1 MFQILNNNK
10 LSFFDYFHLTSKYR
24 LTSSVDLLT
33 PHQSWWKWEKKTQS
47 KENLL
52 VAYKGVFVSLNP
64 LKTPCMARERRTAGA
79 PRDLN
84 VRYCWAGFSMGELYT
99 NRIVPKSLYVDYSNM
114 NIGKKKLEVRGI
126 GSVFKT

>member
-1 MFQILNNNK
+1 M
-10 LSFFDYFHLTSKYR
+10 
-24 LTSSVDLLT
+24 
-33 PHQSWWKWEKKTQS
+33 
-47 KENLL
+47 
-52 VAYKGVFVSLNP
+52 SLNP

-84 VRYCWAGFSMGELYT
+84 VRYCWAGFSMGELYR
-99 NRIVPKSLYVDYSNM
+99 NRIVPKSLSVDYSNM

>member
-1 MFQILNNNK
+1 
-10 LSFFDYFHLTSKYR
+10 
-24 LTSSVDLLT
+24 V
-33 PHQSWWKWEKKTQS
+33 EKTQS

-84 VRYCWAGFSMGELYT
+84 VRYCWAGFSMGEFCR
-99 NRIVPKSLYVDYSNM
+99 NRIVRQSLYVDYSNM
-114 NIGKKKLEVRGI
+114 NNGTKNG
-126 GSVFKT
+126 G